1 MYRSRFSD
9 SLFKMTESKKK
20 NGNVV
25 VISLLSVFAII
36 LVGLLG
42 YAFSLVTGVVNQ
54 QSSASSFNQNSA
66 GSRVQHIQHSPTVQ
80 VYEFFGTGDGALK
93 KEADRVF
100 GIFSTYVARYE
111 LDESSELSLRFQ
123 KEFGI
128 KDLPAYV
135 ITDRQRK
142 VLTSLSGK
150 AMKEKLHPALK
161 KAVFGEG
168 SISLP

>member
-1 MYRSRFSD
+1 MTD
-9 SLFKMTESKKK
+9 SKQK

-25 VISLLSVFAII
+25 VITLLSI
-36 LVGLLG
+36 LALILIGLLG
-42 YAFSLVTGVVNQ
+42 YAFSLLSGVVDQRNT
-54 QSSASSFNQNSA
+54 ASNFNARA
-66 GSRVQHIQHSPTVQ
+66 GGARVQHIQHSPTIQ

-93 KEADRVF
+93 KEADRVM

-111 LDESSELSLRFQ
+111 LDESSELSRRFQ

-128 KDLPAYV
+128 KELPAYV
-135 ITDRQRK
+135 VTDNQRR

-150 AMKEKLHPALK
+150 AMKEKIHPALK